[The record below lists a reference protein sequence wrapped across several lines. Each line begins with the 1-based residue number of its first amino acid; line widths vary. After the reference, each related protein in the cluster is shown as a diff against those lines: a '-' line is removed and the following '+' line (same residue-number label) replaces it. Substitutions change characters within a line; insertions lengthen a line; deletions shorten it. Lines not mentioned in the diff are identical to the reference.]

1 MILLIISAILVVIV
15 SIVLWVEDDFGTGI
29 LALLAGCGFWMVIA
43 LIVVGISNA
52 TREENRIIEPT
63 ETYAIVDAG
72 GYVRSKTEDGKDYYV
87 ISVKYDKGIQERS
100 VLASRTY
107 IVFDDDPHFEVN
119 SCIAFRKFR
128 LYFWASPGL
137 IDDYYVIYVPE
148 G

>member
-15 SIVLWVEDDFGTGI
+15 SIVLWVEDSFWAGMA
-29 LALLAGCGFWMVIA
+29 ALLAGGGFCLVIG
-43 LIVVGISNA
+43 LIVAGISSA
-52 TREENRIIEPT
+52 TREENRIIETT

-72 GYVRSKTEDGKDYYV
+72 GYVRSKTEDGKDYCV

-107 IVFDDDPHFEVN
+107 IVFDDDPRFEVN

-137 IDDYYVIYVPE
+137 VDDYYVIYVPE